1 MALFNNKRAQ
11 VSLELLILM
20 GFLTFVIIGILGVG
34 YYYSS
39 TINDRIRSTQ
49 VANFAGKIISAS
61 ETVFYSGEP
70 SKATITTYLPDNIE
84 DIEINSIENIFIITY
99 NLTSGRNVAAYPSSV
114 PIEENSLK
122 RLTTSSGIKK
132 IVIVAESTN
141 AVISQE

>member
-39 TINDRIRSTQ
+39 TVNDRIKSTQ
-49 VANFAGKIISAS
+49 VSNFAGKIISTS
-61 ETVFYSGEP
+61 ETVFYSGDP
-70 SKATITTYLPDNIE
+70 SKATITTYLPDG
-84 DIEINSIENIFIITY
+84 INSITIDENSLIITY
-99 NLTSGRNVAAYPSSV
+99 KLASGRNVAAYPSSV
-114 PIEENSLK
+114 PIAEIGTGN
-122 RLTTSSGIKK
+122 LTTSSGIKK
-132 IVIVAESTN
+132 IVIVAESTK